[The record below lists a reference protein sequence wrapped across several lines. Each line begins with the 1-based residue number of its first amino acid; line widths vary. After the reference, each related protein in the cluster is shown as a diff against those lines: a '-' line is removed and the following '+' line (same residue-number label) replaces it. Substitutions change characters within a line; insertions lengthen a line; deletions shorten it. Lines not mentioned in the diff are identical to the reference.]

1 MKFSEI
7 PGLSAEKEKILFL
20 IRQERLPHALLISG
34 PEGGGKLAFCLALCQ
49 YLQCENPGPAD
60 SCGLCSACQKSRK
73 MVHPDVHFSFP
84 VSGTNVLSDALLQ
97 DWRQTVIENP
107 YLNISMWQDVS
118 GQENKL
124 SNISSAECRNMLKKL
139 SLTIYEGKIRI
150 LLVWLPEYL
159 GKEGNILLKLI
170 EEPPPDSLIL
180 LVAENSDLLLPTIL
194 SRCQSLGIPLFRDE
208 DVRVLI
214 VQSGLQ
220 DEGLARNIVRTAEG
234 NMMEALRMIK
244 DQVHPHSEKLVRWL
258 RLCYK
263 GDAAELLS
271 WVDDFAPLGR
281 DVHRQFLKFGLRF
294 ISQVLKYKIDPA
306 EEETFS
312 QDEWKGIKGLAV
324 RLEIDEIQ
332 TITTLFDEHIY
343 FVERNANPKILFTA
357 LSLNLR
363 DVLNHREIKTIH
375 LI

>member
-20 IRQERLPHALLISG
+20 IRQGRLPHAMLIHG
-34 PEGGGKLAFCLALCQ
+34 PEGGGKLALSLALCQ
-49 YLQCENPGPAD
+49 YLQCENPGPTD

-84 VSGTNVLSDALLQ
+84 VSGTNVLSDDLLQ
-97 DWRQTVIENP
+97 DWRQAVIGNP
-107 YLNISMWQDVS
+107 FLNISMWQEVS

-180 LVAENSDLLLPTIL
+180 LVAENADLLLPTIL
-194 SRCQSLGIPLFRDE
+194 SRCQSLAVPSFRDE
-208 DVRVLI
+208 DVRIMVQ
-214 VQSGLQ
+214 QSGIQ
-220 DEGLARNIVRTAEG
+220 DEGLARNIVRAAEG
-234 NMMEALRMIK
+234 NMMEAMRMVT

-271 WVDDFAPLGR
+271 WVESFAGQGR

-294 ISQVLKYKIDPA
+294 ISQVLKYKIEPT

-312 QDEWKGIKGLAV
+312 EDEWKGIKGLAA
-324 RLEIDEIQ
+324 RLEIHEIQ
-332 TITTLFDEHIY
+332 VMATLFDDHIY

-363 DVLNHREIKTIH
+363 DVLNHKEIKTIH